1 MSVSSNTYPTVPQS
15 NSPPLISSEK
25 IWWTRPK
32 RAGATSEGSRC
43 ACKTDCT
50 SLILWENKVRRGLQW
65 NGPTRSYK
73 LTSIA
78 LGDHGMIHSS
88 SFGNADRFGVTHITI
103 WDRPFWEAQSQMRID
118 TMSDLK
124 LRNLTIKTLKP
135 SVPWNSNAACFLCL
149 DRLGSIGDEVVRASW
164 SRKGRGPSFYLHS
177 KCIPASKET
186 PYVTDPGAE
195 RFWLSLQ
202 VPDGLHHSV
211 TQIPQHLHEGQPLG
225 VLQASGPSSAG
236 LMPLPFVQNQQTSYY
251 GPSYET
257 SELRQ
262 GFAPSGSQQSQGP
275 PFGYQIGYQ
284 PSPQEFDLRGNLPAA
299 SWAHRNMSYQLGAP
313 SASSNAPASLEYSDP
328 SGHDGHTSP
337 GYLKRPTTGPE
348 CTHSRV
354 RSKCRFG

>member
-1 MSVSSNTYPTVPQS
+1 
-15 NSPPLISSEK
+15 
-25 IWWTRPK
+25 
-32 RAGATSEGSRC
+32 
-43 ACKTDCT
+43 
-50 SLILWENKVRRGLQW
+50 
-65 NGPTRSYK
+65 
-73 LTSIA
+73 
-78 LGDHGMIHSS
+78 
-88 SFGNADRFGVTHITI
+88 
-103 WDRPFWEAQSQMRID
+103 
-118 TMSDLK
+118 MSDLE
-124 LRNLTIKTLKP
+124 LRNLTIKTLDP
-135 SVPWNSNAACFLCL
+135 SSSWNSIAVCFRCL
-149 DRLGSIGDEVVRASW
+149 DRLGRVRDELVKVSW
-164 SRKGRGPSFYLHS
+164 TRTVDAPVAPSFYLHS
-177 KCIPASKET
+177 KCIPVSKET
-186 PYVTDPGAE
+186 PYITNPGAQQ
-195 RFWLSLQ
+195 FWLSLQ